1 MFDFRCRVRMVVSCP
16 GGIASLTG
24 IKISRAKLS
33 QWVHGQVCA
42 HPRPDSRMHISL
54 PCLLTGCAA
63 VGLRQ
68 ESNLVIAPGR
78 KQLATGN
85 SHLFHVTNLAVGVC
99 WPLRCAR
106 SALAAIFGL
115 RGLV

>member
-1 MFDFRCRVRMVVSCP
+1 MVVSCL
-16 GGIASLTG
+16 GGTASLTG
-24 IKISRAKLS
+24 VKIYRTKLS

-68 ESNLVIAPGR
+68 ESNMVIAPGR
-78 KQLATGN
+78 KQLHTGD
-85 SHLFHVTNLAVGVC
+85 SHLFDVPNLAARVC
-99 WPLRCAR
+99 WPPTRAR

-115 RGLV
+115 RGPV

>member
-1 MFDFRCRVRMVVSCP
+1 MLVSYP
-16 GGIASLTG
+16 GAIASLTG
-24 IKISRAKLS
+24 DKIYRVLFEYR
-33 QWVHGQVCA
+33 VHGQVCT
-42 HPRPDSRMHISL
+42 HPRLDSRMHISL

-78 KQLATGN
+78 KQLHTGD
-85 SHLFHVTNLAVGVC
+85 SHLFDVSNLAARVC
-99 WPLRCAR
+99 WPLTCAR

-115 RGLV
+115 RGPV